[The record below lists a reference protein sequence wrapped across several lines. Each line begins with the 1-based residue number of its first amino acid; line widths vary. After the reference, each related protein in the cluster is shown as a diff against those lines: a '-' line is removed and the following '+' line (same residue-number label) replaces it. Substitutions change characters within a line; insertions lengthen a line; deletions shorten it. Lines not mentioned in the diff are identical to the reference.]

1 MKIIFNTKNLIEKVK
16 NIAPTAEAK
25 QTLLILG
32 NIVFDLKNSKANL
45 TASDLEI
52 EVSSQIDCDC
62 ESDCR
67 FSLPARKLL
76 EILNA
81 LSDHKDITFDVIDN
95 KVDITAGKSKI
106 SLPTLSPD
114 DFPFMAQDEDEEM
127 SRIDSLELQN
137 IITKTS
143 FAMAYQDAR
152 HFLNGL
158 YLCSDNGKLVSV
170 CTDGHRLAK
179 YTSTANAD
187 TELSIIIPRKA
198 ILEINRILQSF
209 SNNNENIMTYKHNKA
224 NFIIIIN
231 DYRVTSKLIEGN
243 YPNFNKVI
251 PESTSSEIVA
261 DKKTLKNS
269 LNIISKV
276 VNQQYKGV
284 KLTPQADTMHLISSN
299 TDSEIGEDQIDVS
312 YNGDQMSIGFNI
324 SYLQDVIDIIDGDS
338 VHICVNDQNSGCV
351 LKGSNDPNSIFVIMP
366 MRV

>member
-1 MKIIFNTKNLIEKVK
+1 MKIIFNTKSLIEKIR

-25 QTLLILG
+25 QTLMILG
-32 NIVFDLKNSKANL
+32 NMIIKIVSNKAYF

-52 EVSSQIDCDC
+52 EVSSCIDCS
-62 ESDCR
+62 SDDDGE

-81 LSDHKDITFDVIDN
+81 LSSYESVTFSVSET

-106 SLPTLSPD
+106 SLPTLPTTDYPYMNVNNLVETTEISMQHLTD
-114 DFPFMAQDEDEEM
+114 
-127 SRIDSLELQN
+127 
-137 IITKTS
+137 IINKTS

-158 YLCSDNGKLVSV
+158 HLCSENGKIVSV

-179 YTSTANAD
+179 YESQAKID
-187 TELSIIIPRKA
+187 DDLSVIIPRKA
-198 ILEINRILQSF
+198 ILEINRILNSF
-209 SNNNENIMTYKHNKA
+209 DDNKENLVKYSYNSM
-224 NFIIIIN
+224 NFHVELN
-231 DYRVTSKLIEGN
+231 DYKITTKLIEGN

-251 PESTSSEIVA
+251 PESTSSEIIV
-261 DKKTLKNS
+261 DKITLKNS

-284 KLTPQADTMHLISSN
+284 KLTPNNNTMHLISSN
-299 TDSEIGEDQIDVS
+299 TDSEIGEDQIDVE
-312 YNGDQMSIGFNI
+312 YTGDEMSIGFNI
-324 SYLQDVIDIIDGDS
+324 SYLQDVIETLEGDT
-338 VHICVNDQNSGCV
+338 VHIRINDQNSGCV
-351 LKGSNDPNSIFVIMP
+351 LQDNLDVNSTFVIMP

>member
-1 MKIIFNTKNLIEKVK
+1 MKIIFKTKPLIEKIK

-25 QTLLILG
+25 QTLMILG
-32 NIVFDLKNSKANL
+32 NMVIKVDTGTAFF

-52 EVSSQIDCDC
+52 QVTSSVAC
-62 ESDCR
+62 EADENCE

-81 LSDHKDITFDVIDN
+81 LSTYDEVTFTVSTS

-106 SLPTLSPD
+106 SLPTLPTSE
-114 DFPFMAQDEDEEM
+114 FPYMEYQDIGE
-127 SRIDSLELQN
+127 IKELAREHLVN
-137 IITKTS
+137 LISKTS

-158 YLCSDNGKLVSV
+158 YLCSEEGKIVSV

-179 YTSTANAD
+179 YKSQATTDSD
-187 TELSIIIPRKA
+187 ISVIIPRKA
-198 ILEINRILQSF
+198 IMEINRILNSI
-209 SNNNENIMTYKHNKA
+209 SDNSENLMKYSYNSSKF
-224 NFIIIIN
+224 FIQIN
-231 DYRVTSKLIEGN
+231 DYQITSKLIEGN

-251 PESTSSEIVA
+251 PETTTAEIVV
-261 DKKTLKNS
+261 DKGTLKNS

-284 KLTPQADTMHLISSN
+284 KLTPNNDSMHLISSN
-299 TDSEIGEDQIDVS
+299 TDSEIGEDQIDVKYS
-312 YNGDQMSIGFNI
+312 GDEISIGFNI
-324 SYLQDVIDIIDGDS
+324 SYLQDAIDTLDGDT
-338 VHICVNDQNSGCV
+338 VNICINDQNSGCIV
-351 LKGSNDPNSIFVIMP
+351 LGDQDPDSTFVIMP